1 MHYLSD
7 FHTHT
12 NLCDGKDSPRRM
24 IETALSLGFSAYG
37 FSGHSVSPFVG
48 TGAMSEE
55 NEKKYIEEVLTL
67 KDEYRDRI
75 GIYLGIEQELL
86 SNHPTRPYE
95 YVIGSVH
102 VIKTPCG
109 FRPIDLRPENI
120 TDLLAE
126 CYGGDF
132 ETLAEDYFRHVA
144 SIPERMNASVI
155 GHIDLLSKFCDRLPL
170 TFGERYYAAAFDTV
184 DRLIPY
190 GIPFEINV
198 GAITRGYR
206 TTPYPDTK
214 ILSYIKQ
221 KGGSIMINGDTHSAA
236 ALGKYLDMAEAL
248 AIHCGFTE
256 RLVIAKGGYE
266 KVIF

>member
-1 MHYLSD
+1 
-7 FHTHT
+7 
-12 NLCDGKDSPRRM
+12 M

-55 NEKKYIEEVLTL
+55 NEAEYIRQVKTL
-67 KDEYRDRI
+67 QDEYRGRI
-75 GIYLGIEQELL
+75 DIHLGIEQEFY
-86 SNHPTRPYE
+86 SDQPTTPYE

-102 VIKTPCG
+102 AIKTPLG
-109 FRPIDLRPENI
+109 FRPIDLHPSNI
-120 TDLLAE
+120 TDLLDG
-126 CYGGDF
+126 CYGDF
-132 ETLAEDYFRHVA
+132 ESLAEEYFNHVA
-144 SIPERMNASVI
+144 KIPTRMNANII
-155 GHIDLLSKFCDRLPL
+155 GHIDLLSKFCDIIPL
-170 TFGERYYAAAFDTV
+170 TFGKRYYDAAFATV
-184 DRLIPY
+184 DTLIPY

-236 ALGKYLDMAEAL
+236 ALGKHLDMAEAL
-248 AIHCGFTE
+248 AISCGFTE
-256 RLVIAKGGYE
+256 RLIIAKGGYE
-266 KVIF
+266 KVAF